1 MNAKEKAQEFVLDCH
16 YRICNDNGISQND
29 STEFCAKHL
38 ATLMV
43 DNIVSELSKEWGA
56 PYLFE
61 ETTQNDWAEKRM
73 EFWSDVKTEIESL
86 VV

>member
-1 MNAKEKAQEFVLDCH
+1 MNAKEKAQEFVLNCH

-29 STEFCAKHL
+29 STELCAKQL

-43 DNIVSELSKEWGA
+43 DNIVSELSKEWGC
-56 PYLFE
+56 PYVYE
-61 ETTQNDWAEKRM
+61 ESSANDWAEKRM
-73 EFWSDVKTEIESL
+73 QFWSDVKAEIESL